1 MCGEVF
7 VHLQEQL
14 VMPQSLFPRRYY
26 IDDDGRRVLIG
37 LTVEQ
42 TREFELLEL
51 PEPSPGIDQASL
63 NHGRWLELIGCTSR
77 LGKFGEKRVLS
88 PICPWRLARPLSIE
102 RQFGI
107 DGRGD
112 GGMKKWSRAWR

>member
-63 NHGRWLELIGCTSR
+63 NHG
-77 LGKFGEKRVLS
+77 
-88 PICPWRLARPLSIE
+88 LARALSAAPAGLGNLE
-102 RQFGI
+102 RKEFSARSVRGAWPVQFQSSANLGLT
-107 DGRGD
+107 GAATAG
-112 GGMKKWSRAWR
+112 

>member
-14 VMPQSLFPRRYY
+14 VMPQNLFPRRYY

-42 TREFELLEL
+42 TREFELV
-51 PEPSPGIDQASL
+51 SPGMDQAPL
-63 NHGRWLELIGCTSR
+63 NHGGFGGSFIGCTSR
-77 LGKFGEKRVLS
+77 RGKFGDESVRS
-88 PICPWRLARPLSIE
+88 PICP
-102 RQFGI
+102 
-107 DGRGD
+107 
-112 GGMKKWSRAWR
+112 

>member
-1 MCGEVF
+1 MFDEVF
-7 VHLQEQL
+7 VHLQEKL

-51 PEPSPGIDQASL
+51 PEPSPGINQAPF
-63 NHGRWLELIGCTSR
+63 NHGRWHALYR
-77 LGKFGEKRVLS
+77 LH
-88 PICPWRLARPLSIE
+88 
-102 RQFGI
+102 Q
-107 DGRGD
+107 
-112 GGMKKWSRAWR
+112 RAWEIWRRKSSEPNLSAAPGPSTFNRAPIWD